1 MNRPGALPPG
11 TRIAD
16 LELDHCIGATP
27 IAFEYA
33 ARSAGSGSPCRLLEY
48 MPAALAERRG
58 ARVAVRPG
66 AAAAFDAGHRA
77 FQLDADRLSLPRHES
92 LVVTRRLLLEHGTV
106 YTQLP
111 AEAGPTLAA
120 EIGRYCAPV
129 AADDVRSWLRA
140 LATAL
145 GRLHRAG
152 GVHGSVSPERIERH
166 ADGRIVLG
174 LPDSAR
180 WALAPWLPELIDADD
195 PSLAP
200 EQLLAPRERAQALG
214 PWTDVYALATI
225 AHLAIAGR
233 LPPPARRRDEALAR
247 PALASFAG
255 APWSPAMLMA
265 IDRALSPDTGSRP
278 RDMDDFLSAMG
289 LLDRRLR
296 PRAPGEG
303 LLTHVLDPVP
313 APTEPRSRAVRAEAP
328 AAEPEATPPTTAPTV
343 ETLAMP
349 NAAPPET
356 GPAPNRAP
364 RGGRIGSLLMVLLF
378 VLLAAVAIWAAA
390 RAPAGSPGAQRPS
403 EMPVS
408 TAVRS
413 KG

>member
-16 LELDHCIGATP
+16 LELERCIGATP
-27 IAFEYA
+27 IGFEYA
-33 ARSAGSGSPCRLLEY
+33 ARGAGSGSPCRLLEY
-48 MPAALAERRG
+48 MPAALADRRG
-58 ARVAVRPG
+58 ARVVVRPG
-66 AAAAFDAGHRA
+66 ASAAFDAGHRA

-129 AADDVRSWLRA
+129 APGDVSAWLRA

-152 GVHGSVSPERIERH
+152 GVHGGVSPERIVH
-166 ADGRIVLG
+166 QADGRIVLG

-180 WALAPWLPELIDADD
+180 WALAPWLPELIDVDD

-200 EQLLAPRERAQALG
+200 EQLLAPRERGQAVG
-214 PWTDVYALATI
+214 PWTDVYGLATI

-247 PALASFAG
+247 PALAGFAG
-255 APWSPAMLMA
+255 APWSPAMLVA
-265 IDRALSPDTGSRP
+265 IDRALSPDPGSRP
-278 RDMDDFLSAMG
+278 HDMDDFLSAMG

-303 LLTHVLDPVP
+303 LLTHVLDQAP
-313 APTEPRSRAVRAEAP
+313 APIDPLPTGGRTDQPTAMKKEATVSTRPTRPP
-328 AAEPEATPPTTAPTV
+328 AA
-343 ETLAMP
+343 
-349 NAAPPET
+349 AAPP
-356 GPAPNRAP
+356 PAVHAPSEPP
-364 RGGRIGSLLMVLLF
+364 RGVRIWPLLVALLF
-378 VLLAAVAIWAAA
+378 VLLASVAIWAAA
-390 RAPAGSPGAQRPS
+390 RAPAGAAGAQRPS